1 MASKDIPLEKIW
13 TIIQSSDKIWV
24 LASVIMGYA
33 AIVAR
38 GLRWSNLLE
47 PMGYFPKKWNNIHAV
62 ALSYFVSLVIPRS
75 GEIVR
80 CTAINQVEN
89 IPVDKLFGTVILER
103 VIDTSILLLFI
114 GMAFLL
120 NYDIFTS
127 LFEVTARDA
136 DSSSSGLTLIWTVFL
151 GIITAA
157 VVGFLL
163 RKKIMSSVLWS
174 KAKKFVEGMK
184 EGFLSIQ
191 KMKKRG
197 QFILFSIVIWA
208 MYYFSMMA
216 MLKALQMDYYSWNE
230 SLFLVVAGGLGVIIP
245 TQNGIGTYH
254 LLIKYGVLVLASA
267 YAFYPNLSELE
278 IQEIGLSLAWLQWGA
293 QTIMMIVAGIVASIA
308 FALQRK
314 KNNAST

>member
-1 MASKDIPLEKIW
+1 
-13 TIIQSSDKIWV
+13 
-24 LASVIMGYA
+24 MGYA

-103 VIDTSILLLFI
+103 VIDTSILLLFV
-114 GMAFLL
+114 GMAFFL

-136 DSSSSGLTLIWTVFL
+136 DSSSSGLTLIWIVLL
-151 GIITAA
+151 GIIAAA
-157 VVGFLL
+157 VILFL
-163 RKKIMSSVLWS
+163 
-174 KAKKFVEGMK
+174 
-184 EGFLSIQ
+184 
-191 KMKKRG
+191 KKRG
-197 QFILFSIVIWA
+197 QFIFFSIVIWA

-216 MLKALQMDYYSWNE
+216 MLKALQMDSYSWNE

>member
-24 LASVIMGYA
+24 LSSVIMGYI
-33 AIVAR
+33 AIVSR

-80 CTAINQVEN
+80 CTAVNQVED

-103 VIDTSILLLFI
+103 VIDTSILLLFV

-127 LFEVTARDA
+127 LFEVTARDL
-136 DSSSSGLTLIWTVFL
+136 DGSSSGSNLIWITLFGLITITVL
-151 GIITAA
+151 LI
-157 VVGFLL
+157 LL
-163 RKKIMSSVLWS
+163 RKKITSTALWD
-174 KAKKFVEGMK
+174 KIINFIRGMK

-197 QFILFSIVIWA
+197 QFIFFSIVIWG
-208 MYYFSMMA
+208 MYYFSMIA
-216 MLKALQMDYYSWNE
+216 MLKALHMDSYSWNE
-230 SLFLVVAGGLGVIIP
+230 GLFLVVAGGLGVIIP

-254 LLIKYGVLVLASA
+254 LLIKYGVFVLAAA

-278 IQEIGLSLAWLQWGA
+278 IQEIGLSLAWLQWGS
-293 QTIMMIVAGIVASIA
+293 QTIMMIVAGLVASIA

-314 KNNAST
+314 KQDAST

>member
-13 TIIQSSDKIWV
+13 VIIQSSDKVWV
-24 LASVIMGYA
+24 LASVVMGYV

-80 CTAINQVEN
+80 CTAVNQVEN

-103 VIDTSILLLFI
+103 VIDTSILLMFV

-127 LFEVTARDA
+127 LFEITSRDA
-136 DSSSSGLTLIWTVFL
+136 DSTSSEVNLIWISLFTLI
-151 GIITAA
+151 AA
-157 VVGFLL
+157 VVILFLL
-163 RKKIMSSVLWS
+163 RKKIMSTALWS
-174 KAKKFVEGMK
+174 KIKSFLEGMR
-184 EGFLSIQ
+184 EGFLSIK
-191 KMKKRG
+191 KMKKKG
-197 QFILFSIVIWA
+197 QFIFFSLVIWA
-208 MYYFSMMA
+208 MYYLSMMA
-216 MLKALQMDYYSWNE
+216 MLKALHMDSYCWNE

-267 YAFYPNLSELE
+267 YAFYPSLSQLE

-293 QTIMMIVAGIVASIA
+293 QTIMMIIAGIFATIA
-308 FALQRK
+308 FAVQRK